1 MPPQIACVILTQGN
15 RPDELKKA
23 INSVKGQVSVKVDLV
38 VVGNGFDPKEQT
50 SEKVLVLKENLGI
63 PAGRNAG
70 VNQVVG
76 DLILFLDDDVYLPDE
91 DFLIRSI
98 NYFQNIPKLGLIQP
112 KPEDPQHLDIP
123 RRWVPRI
130 YVGNPDRAS
139 KAFSLWEG
147 ATLIRRNVFEKVGG
161 WPDDFFYGHEGVAL
175 VWKVWNQGMLCQYQ
189 PELQVAHPLVEP
201 SERHR
206 DFYFY
211 QGRNRYWLGSRYLPL
226 GFKQIY
232 LFNWYVLTKFR
243 LRKNKSAWQIWLS
256 GWREGKLDRKKET
269 ISFFAIL
276 RMLLWGRLLVI

>member
-1 MPPQIACVILTQGN
+1 MLPQIACVILTQGT
-15 RPDELKKA
+15 RPEELKKA

-50 SEKVLVLKENLGI
+50 NEKVLVLEENLGI

-70 VNQVVG
+70 VDQVVG

-91 DFLIRSI
+91 DFLIRAF
-98 NYFQNIPKLGLIQP
+98 NYFQTIPKLGLIQP
-112 KPEDPQHLDIP
+112 KPEDPMHLAIP

-147 ATLIRRNVFEKVGG
+147 ATLISRDVFEKVGG

-175 VWKVWNQGMLCQYQ
+175 VWKVWNQGRLCQYQ

-211 QGRNRYWLGSRYLPL
+211 NGRNRYWLGSRYLPF
-226 GFKQIY
+226 GFKQVY
-232 LFNWYVLTKFR
+232 LLNWFLLTKYR
-243 LRKNKSAWQIWLS
+243 LRKNKSAWKIWLT
-256 GWREGKLDRKKET
+256 GWNEGKQDCKREEIT
-269 ISFFAIL
+269 YFAIL
-276 RMLLWGRLLVI
+276 RMLRWGRLLII